1 MDNWERFCETLL
13 PNKKDFYSNLIMED
27 ITEADY
33 KHPKRVWEDFEIKNW
48 GQYNDLYVQSDI
60 LVLACI

>member
-1 MDNWERFCETLL
+1 MDNWERFSETLV

-33 KHPKRVWEDFEIKNW
+33 KHPKRAWEDFEIKNR